1 MGLLVGLPL
10 KLFHIVF
17 VLLRFLWPLVVLW
30 LARRLLLAL
39 RRRREE
45 GPQTRQA
52 PKEPEFDGPVY
63 TVDYEDVTDEDPPK
77 EGK

>member
-17 VLLRFLWPLVVLW
+17 VLLRFLWPLAALW
-30 LARRLLLAL
+30 LVRRLMLAA
-39 RRRREE
+39 RRREE
-45 GPQTRQA
+45 GAAVHEA

-63 TVDYEDVTDEDPPK
+63 TVDYEDVKDEAPPGEK
-77 EGK
+77 T

>member
-10 KLFHIVF
+10 KLFHIAF
-17 VLLRFLWPLVVLW
+17 VLLRFLWPLAVLW
-30 LARRLLLAL
+30 LVRRLLLAV
-39 RRRREE
+39 RRREE
-45 GPQTRQA
+45 GPAMHQA

>member
-10 KLFHIVF
+10 RLFHIVF

-30 LARRLLLAL
+30 LARQLLAV

-45 GPQTRQA
+45 GPAVHQA

-63 TVDYEDVTDEDPPK
+63 TVDYEDVQDEDPPG
-77 EGK
+77 EET